1 MAKSLI
7 KWSRFLAMILRHKPE
22 VAGIKLDEHGWAQVE
37 QLLDAFN
44 KIDAFDRSMLEQIV
58 ANDDKQR
65 FSFNKDKT
73 QIRANQGHS
82 VHVDV
87 ELKEAVP
94 PEILYH
100 GTGVKYLDGIN
111 RQGLIAK
118 QRLYVHLSKNA
129 ETAYNVGKRHG
140 QPFIYAVLAGA
151 MARAG
156 YRFYLS
162 ENGVWMTKYVPKDF
176 LKVWKGD

>member
-1 MAKSLI
+1 M
-7 KWSRFLAMILRHKPE
+7 AMILRHKPE